1 MKSGTIVRICAAV
14 VVMALISGCATALP
28 AGAGYL
34 KLKLPV
40 CATANPSNSPKVGT
54 AQCVS
59 YCGVV
64 AIGDVSIHT
73 AMKNGG
79 ITKIHHVDWEVESI
93 AGIIGK
99 YKIIVYGE

>member
-14 VVMALISGCATALP
+14 VVTALISGCATALP

-79 ITKIHHVDWEVESI
+79 ITRIHHVDSEEFNVLGVYST
-93 AGIIGK
+93 K
-99 YKIIVYGE
+99 KVIVYGN

>member
-1 MKSGTIVRICAAV
+1 MKLGTIMLICVAV
-14 VVMALISGCATALP
+14 VGLSLLAGCATVYP
-28 AGAGYL
+28 AGAAYL

-40 CATANPSNSPKVGT
+40 AATGNPSNSPKVGT

-59 YCGVV
+59 YVGMVC
-64 AIGDVSIHT
+64 IGDVSLHT

-79 ITKIHHVDWEVESI
+79 ITKIHHVDWEVDSLL
-93 AGIIGK
+93 GIIGK

>member
-1 MKSGTIVRICAAV
+1 MKLGTIVLICVAV
-14 VVMALISGCATALP
+14 VGMALLSGCATAYP
-28 AGAGYL
+28 AGSAYL

-40 CATANPSNSPKVGT
+40 CATSNPSTSPKVGT

-59 YCGVV
+59 YVGMV
-64 AIGDVSIHT
+64 AMGDVSIHT

-79 ITKIHHVDWEVESI
+79 ISKIHHVDWEVESLL
-93 AGIIGK
+93 GIIGK